1 MKCTFCGEEIPAG
14 AKFCPNCGTP
24 VTTQENEESR
34 EESYQ
39 DNNASGEKNEPTME
53 YDYSYGQSSGNNQTY
68 ESGQTNGS
76 SYYNYGQSN
85 WNQGN
90 ESGQTSGTQ
99 GYEYGSSAG
108 NDSMNYQQP
117 YGTNYQQSNGM
128 NYQQSNGMNYQQT
141 NGQQGGTGKPINGTP
156 YLVFSILTTLCCCLP
171 LGIAAIVFSS
181 KINSLQNSGDYA
193 GAQAAAK
200 KAKILCIVGAVG
212 GLIASIGMGVAG
224 TLGSGSLSGFETVTE
239 EIVDDDEDDTY
250 VGDTTVNKTNEV
262 IEGSWNEF
270 SILID
275 GKSLTFPCSSND
287 IVALGLELD
296 DEDEVVNKDVNA
308 GEYELVF
315 YENESD
321 DYLMFMMCNDTDDT
335 LKVLDCKVK
344 GVYVADYNIENG
356 MSVVFPGGVEIGTEI
371 SVAIEKWG
379 EPDDKYEG
387 DETDSYSWYDNDYN
401 YCTLSVDKE
410 TGKIECIDL
419 DGSAL

>member
-1 MKCTFCGEEIPAG
+1 MKCTFCGEETPAG

-24 VTTQENEESR
+24 VTTQENEEGR
-34 EESYQ
+34 NESSQ
-39 DNNASGEKNEPTME
+39 DNNASGEKIEPTIE
-53 YDYSYGQSSGNNQTY
+53 YDYSYGQSGGDNQTY
-68 ESGQTNGS
+68 GSGQTNGS

-90 ESGQTSGTQ
+90 ENGKTSETQ
-99 GYEYGSSAG
+99 GYEYGSSTG

-117 YGTNYQQSNGM
+117 NGTNYQQYNGM
-128 NYQQSNGMNYQQT
+128 NYQQMNGR
-141 NGQQGGTGKPINGTP
+141 QGSAGKPINGTP

-200 KAKILCIVGAVG
+200 KAKILCIVGVVG

-224 TLGSGSLSGFETVTE
+224 TLGYGSLSEFETVTE
-239 EIVDDDEDDTY
+239 EIVDDNDDDAYADDTI
-250 VGDTTVNKTNEV
+250 VNKTDEV

-296 DEDEVVNKDVNA
+296 DEDEVMNKDVNA

-315 YENESD
+315 YENEAD

-356 MSVVFPGGVEIGTEI
+356 MSVVFPGGVEIGNDI

-379 EPDDKYEG
+379 EPDNKYES
-387 DETDSYSWYDNDYN
+387 DEMASYSWYDNDYN
-401 YCTLSVDKE
+401 YCTLSVNIE

-419 DGSAL
+419 DGNSL